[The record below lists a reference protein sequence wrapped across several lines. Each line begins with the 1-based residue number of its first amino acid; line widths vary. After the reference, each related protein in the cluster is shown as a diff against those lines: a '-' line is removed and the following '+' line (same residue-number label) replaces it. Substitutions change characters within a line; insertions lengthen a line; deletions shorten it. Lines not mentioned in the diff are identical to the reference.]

1 MLRETNTRS
10 LINRERKSQATFFD
24 HVIRTEKLELIV
36 TTGIIEGKQSRGK
49 QKPLLLLRRIRKKRR
64 RRKKKKEQSKEGKK
78 KKNKKKKTHLQFDPF
93 SL

>member
-64 RRKKKKEQSKEGKK
+64 RRRKKKRTEQGRKEKEE
-78 KKNKKKKTHLQFDPF
+78 
-93 SL
+93 